1 MPLLTRS
8 VLTRILFLP
17 LPWEWLFADDGVDV
31 GDVGH
36 DVEKFAANLAAGGE
50 KYAALGVLH
59 HLDAYLRFRHGGV
72 CDPPVQRYASAG
84 EEEEV
89 RVDPFDQLH
98 GVGACQT
105 IGVVDHFP
113 AC

>member
-1 MPLLTRS
+1 M
-8 VLTRILFLP
+8 LFLP
-17 LPWEWLFADDGVDV
+17 LLWERLFADDGVDV

-36 DVEKFAANLAAGGE
+36 DVEEFAANLAAGGE

-59 HLDAYLRFRHGGV
+59 HLDAYLRFCHGGV
-72 CDPPVQRYASAG
+72 RDPSVQRHPAAG
-84 EEEEV
+84 EKEEV

-105 IGVVDHFP
+105 IGVVDHLP